1 MDEDDKEE
9 DAEDEDEEDDKE
21 EDPSGSF
28 ASANG
33 LEDEVDDMVYREY
46 RGFL

>member
-1 MDEDDKEE
+1 MDEDEDDKE
-9 DAEDEDEEDDKE
+9 D

-33 LEDEVDDMVYREY
+33 LEDEVDDMIFREY
-46 RGFL
+46 RVFL